1 MPRTTKDVAKSVKQ
15 KNDEDTEVKKVP
27 KKTATTKKATTKQD
41 ATASTKSKKVTTKK
55 ESTATTKK
63 STSSTTKKTTT
74 AKAKASSASSTKK
87 ATTAKAKDSSSSS
100 AKKATTTKAK
110 ASSASSAK
118 KATTTKAKAS
128 SSSSAKKATTTKAKA
143 SSATST
149 RKTAVTKKKIE
160 ILEYYDLPYR
170 YNQTTVKVLAQ
181 TPEMLFV
188 YWDISDE
195 DRLTYTTKYGEDFFS
210 KTKPVLLVHNT
221 TMNYTFEIEIN
232 DFANSWYLHV
242 NDANCDYVIELGRR
256 PNHYQNT
263 VKDPYIYVASSN
275 EMETP
280 NDHILF
286 ERFDPHVTY
295 RNVKTGQ
302 VTKKDFSHL
311 SNLKN
316 MQEIYGIYDLYKQIY
331 KNELFDEIVDGNL
344 INPSSLSSSSFK

>member
-15 KNDEDTEVKKVP
+15 KKDEGTKVKKVP
-27 KKTATTKKATTKQD
+27 KKTSSTKKATTKQD
-41 ATASTKSKKVTTKK
+41 ATASTKSKKVPTKK

-63 STSSTTKKTTT
+63 TTTTKVPSTSVTKKTTT
-74 AKAKASSASSTKK
+74 KTKTASTSTTKE
-87 ATTAKAKDSSSSS
+87 TTA
-100 AKKATTTKAK
+100 TKAK
-110 ASSASSAK
+110 ASSTSSAK
-118 KATTTKAKAS
+118 KTTTA
-128 SSSSAKKATTTKAKA
+128 
-143 SSATST
+143 
-149 RKTAVTKKKIE
+149 KKKIE

-195 DRLTYTTKYGEDFFS
+195 DRLIYTTKYGEDFFS
-210 KTKPVLLVHNT
+210 KTRPILLVHNT

-242 NDANCDYVIELGRR
+242 NDVNCEYVIELGRR
-256 PNHYQNT
+256 PNLYQDT
-263 VKDPYIYVASSN
+263 IKEPYIYVASSN
-275 EMETP
+275 EMSSP

-286 ERFDPHVTY
+286 ERFTPQVSY

-302 VTKKDFSHL
+302 TTIKDFSHWA
-311 SNLKN
+311 NFKN

>member
-110 ASSASSAK
+110 ASSA
-118 KATTTKAKAS
+118 
-128 SSSSAKKATTTKAKA
+128 SSAKKATTTKAKA

-275 EMETP
+275 EMEAP

-286 ERFDPHVTY
+286 EHFQPHVAY
-295 RNVKTGQ
+295 RNIKTGQ
-302 VTKKDFSHL
+302 MIMKDFSHL
-311 SNLKN
+311 ADFKN

-331 KNELFDEIVDGNL
+331 KNELFDEIAGGN
-344 INPSSLSSSSFK
+344 ITNPSSLSSSNFK

>member
-1 MPRTTKDVAKSVKQ
+1 MPRTTKDVAKSVAK
-15 KNDEDTEVKKVP
+15 KENEVAEVKKV
-27 KKTATTKKATTKQD
+27 TKKSTKKID
-41 ATASTKSKKVTTKK
+41 DTASTKSKKVTAKKEPTITKK
-55 ESTATTKK
+55 TATTKAKTSSTSSSKKSTATKKKVSTTSSKK
-63 STSSTTKKTTT
+63 STS
-74 AKAKASSASSTKK
+74 
-87 ATTAKAKDSSSSS
+87 
-100 AKKATTTKAK
+100 
-110 ASSASSAK
+110 
-118 KATTTKAKAS
+118 
-128 SSSSAKKATTTKAKA
+128 
-143 SSATST
+143 
-149 RKTAVTKKKIE
+149 TKKKIE

-195 DRLTYTTKYGEDFFS
+195 DRLAYTTKYGEDFFS
-210 KTKPVLLVHNT
+210 KTRPVLLVHNT

-232 DFANSWYLHV
+232 DFANSWYLHI
-242 NDANCDYVIELGRR
+242 NDANCEYVIELGRR
-256 PNHYQNT
+256 PNLYQDT

-275 EMETP
+275 EMEAP

-286 ERFDPHVTY
+286 EHFQPHVAY

-302 VTKKDFSHL
+302 IIMKDFSHL
-311 SNLKN
+311 ADFKN

>member
-1 MPRTTKDVAKSVKQ
+1 MPRTTKDVAKSVAK
-15 KNDEDTEVKKVP
+15 KENEVAEVKKV
-27 KKTATTKKATTKQD
+27 TKKSTKKID
-41 ATASTKSKKVTTKK
+41 DTASTKSKKVTAKKEPTITKK
-55 ESTATTKK
+55 TATTKAK
-63 STSSTTKKTTT
+63 TSSTSSSKK
-74 AKAKASSASSTKK
+74 S
-87 ATTAKAKDSSSSS
+87 
-100 AKKATTTKAK
+100 TTTKARV
-110 ASSASSAK
+110 
-118 KATTTKAKAS
+118 
-128 SSSSAKKATTTKAKA
+128 
-143 SSATST
+143 SATSSS
-149 RKTAVTKKKIE
+149 KKSTATKKKVSTTSSKKSTSTKKKIE

-195 DRLTYTTKYGEDFFS
+195 DRLAYTTKYGEDFFS
-210 KTKPVLLVHNT
+210 KTRPVLLVHNT

-232 DFANSWYLHV
+232 DFANSWYLHI
-242 NDANCDYVIELGRR
+242 NDANCEYVIELGRR
-256 PNHYQNT
+256 PNLYQDT

-275 EMETP
+275 EMEAP

-286 ERFDPHVTY
+286 EHFQPHVAY

-302 VTKKDFSHL
+302 IIMKDFSHL
-311 SNLKN
+311 ADFKN